1 MEAVYRLKP
10 DELNSDF
17 VKTIKKLFKNNEVEI
32 TITSA
37 PANKGKE
44 EFLKA
49 IEDVKLRKNI
59 VSFSVD
65 EFEKFSKEIS
75 AR

>member
-32 TITSA
+32 IITSS
-37 PANKGKE
+37 PTNKGKE

-59 VSFSVD
+59 VSFSAD

>member
-32 TITSA
+32 TITSS